1 MYKIINRKKLIAT
14 QVADIIGKA
23 LFAPFKLF
31 NKPSAIEP
39 LDVRSIL
46 IIRTAYI
53 GDAIMTIPVIKPLKE
68 HFPNAKISFLTSEGA
83 AQALA
88 NNPHLDEI
96 LTYNPFW
103 FYNTSTG
110 KYLRFVKEIRSR
122 SFDIVIEARADIRD
136 ILLIVAPL
144 KAVHKVSYDVGGGG
158 YLLSDIV
165 PYKTLKHKVEYHLDI
180 VRHLGASVNNLDW
193 AIYPSIEEKEN
204 VEKILRDDKINGKF
218 VVVHPGARVPLKRW
232 FTEEYAKL
240 YDTLIDKF
248 NIVPVIAASKDDAR
262 LVGEI
267 ISNMHHRVAN
277 LTGRLNLREFAWVL
291 KQSEFFICNDSAPL
305 HAASAMNVP
314 TVAIFG
320 PSKSVE
326 TGPYGNIHR
335 VVEKDFQC
343 RYRCDENSCHNARH
357 HACMEDITASDVVES
372 VKSLMEELSSKRGR
386 NV

>member
-1 MYKIINRKKLIAT
+1 M
-14 QVADIIGKA
+14 ADIIGKT
-23 LFAPFKLF
+23 LFTPFRLF
-31 NKPSAIEP
+31 NKPPAIEP
-39 LDVRSIL
+39 LNIKSIL

-68 HFPNAKISFLTSEGA
+68 HFPNAEISFLTSEGA

-103 FYNTSTG
+103 FYNTPKG
-110 KYLRFVKEIRSR
+110 KYLSFLKELRNR
-122 SFDIVIEARADIRD
+122 SFDLVIEARADIRE
-136 ILLIVAPL
+136 ILLIAAPARA
-144 KAVHKVSYDVGGGG
+144 KHKVSYDVGGGG
-158 YLLSDIV
+158 YLLTDVV
-165 PYKTLKHKVEYHLDI
+165 PYKALKHKVEYHLDI
-180 VRHLGASVNNLDW
+180 VRHLGAAVNSVDW
-193 AIYPSIEEKEN
+193 AIYPSEEEKKN
-204 VEKILRDDKINGKF
+204 VEKILRDDKIKSPF

-240 YDTLIDKF
+240 YDTLTDKL
-248 NIVPVIAASKDDAR
+248 NIFPVIAASKDDAR
-262 LVGEI
+262 MVGEI
-267 ISNMHHRVAN
+267 ISKMHHKVAN

-305 HAASAMNVP
+305 HVASAMNVP

-326 TGPYGNIHR
+326 TGPCGNIHR

-343 RYRCDENSCHNARH
+343 RYRCDENSCHNAGH
-357 HACMEDITASDVVES
+357 HACMKSITTGDVVDSAES
-372 VKSLMEELSSKRGR
+372 LLNEINQRKPHV
-386 NV
+386 